1 MVSSFPFGWI
11 KNIDSDNWQL
21 LWNSIEKDFFIKA
34 ARSKKMFTLARFDTW
49 VEAKEFA
56 DKVKSSPGDYFPVK

>member
-11 KNIDSDNWQL
+11 RNIDSENWQL
-21 LWNSIEKDFFIKA
+21 LWNSIDKDFFIKSS
-34 ARSKKMFTLARFDTW
+34 RTKRILKLASFETW

-56 DKVKSSPGDYFPVK
+56 DKVKSSPTDYYPAN